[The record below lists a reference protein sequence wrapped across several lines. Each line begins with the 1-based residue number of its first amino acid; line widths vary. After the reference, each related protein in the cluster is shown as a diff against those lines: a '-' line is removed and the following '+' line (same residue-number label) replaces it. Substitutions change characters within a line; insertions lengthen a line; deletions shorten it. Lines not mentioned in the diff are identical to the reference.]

1 MLIILSYHIVSY
13 PRINIRHLL
22 ISPSLHISYARD
34 QRFARLDCA
43 SSGPGDPH
51 YSAFHHAEPL
61 CAVGMGADQVKPAV
75 STASLYS
82 DASSSS
88 NPSSTS
94 PDGTTPGERVLK
106 KIDWRF
112 LPLLFLTYSLNFM
125 DKTLLS
131 NASVFGLREDTV
143 YLPPPESPASL
154 PNQLSASQRRRIQLG
169 FKCLLFRLSLLGIP
183 NVFSDPETP
192 YWKICRDQHP
202 VLGHRRRSDCGMHE
216 LWWSYHRPIPAGRS
230 RGHDLAS
237 IRSHNLHV
245 VYSRRNSHPYGN
257 LVCGEFLRG
266 HFRRFYCVRCR
277 SR

>member
-1 MLIILSYHIVSY
+1 MIIILSYQIISY

-22 ISPSLHISYARD
+22 ISHLCTLHISYARD
-34 QRFARLDCA
+34 LRFARLDCA

-51 YSAFHHAEPL
+51 SSALHHAEPP

-94 PDGTTPGERVLK
+94 PDGTTPGERVLR
-106 KIDWRF
+106 KIDSRF

-143 YLPPPESPASL
+143 YLPP
-154 PNQLSASQRRRIQLG
+154 SQIT
-169 FKCLLFRLSLLGIP
+169 SEP
-183 NVFSDPETP
+183 P
-192 YWKICRDQHP
+192 
-202 VLGHRRRSDCGMHE
+202 
-216 LWWSYHRPIPAGRS
+216 
-230 RGHDLAS
+230 
-237 IRSHNLHV
+237 
-245 VYSRRNSHPYGN
+245 
-257 LVCGEFLRG
+257 
-266 HFRRFYCVRCR
+266 
-277 SR
+277 